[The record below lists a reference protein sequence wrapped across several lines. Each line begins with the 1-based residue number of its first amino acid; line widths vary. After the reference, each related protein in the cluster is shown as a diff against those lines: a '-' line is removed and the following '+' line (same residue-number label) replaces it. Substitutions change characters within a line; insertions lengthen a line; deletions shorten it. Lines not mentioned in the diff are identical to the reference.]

1 MSTAAN
7 GECVRTYPITTGFAA
22 APGTRVKFSGTNLSV
37 AGVGEIGIG
46 TLDERVLSTDTVASV
61 RVWGADE
68 SRRVIASE
76 AISAGSLVYCVASGK
91 FSDNGLYPAGYA
103 RTAASAD
110 GDEFVLDD
118 LPPALPLGTATIASA
133 GSTQSDAAALTAQVN
148 IITGADGTKGVVLP
162 AAVAGMPPIYVY
174 NSVATN
180 GLKIYPA
187 SGDDI
192 NDGSAD
198 ASIIIEG
205 KTLAVLVATDASTWA
220 AQYTVNT

>member
-7 GECVRTYPITTGFAA
+7 GSCVRRYPITSGFAA
-22 APGTRVKFSGTNLSV
+22 QAGLRVTWSGSTLAL
-37 AGVGEIGIG
+37 AGAGELGIG
-46 TLDERVLSTDTVASV
+46 TLDERILSTDTEAAV

-76 AISAGSLVYCVASGK
+76 AISAGALVYCAASGK
-91 FSDNGLYPAGYA
+91 FSDNGVVAAGYA
-103 RTAASAD
+103 RSASSAD

-118 LPPALPLGTATIASA
+118 LPPTLPLGVATVAAA
-133 GSTQSDAAALTAQVN
+133 GSAQGDAAALVGRVN
-148 IITGADGTKGVVLP
+148 VVTGADGTKGVILP
-162 AAVAGMPPIYVY
+162 AAIAGIQVDVY
-174 NSVATN
+174 SSVATN

-198 ASIIIEG
+198 AAITIEG
-205 KTLAVLVATDASTWA
+205 KTLARFVAVDTSTWA

>member
-1 MSTAAN
+1 MSTAAS
-7 GECVRTYPITTGFAA
+7 GSCVRPYPITSGFAA
-22 APGTRVKFSGTNLSV
+22 AAGARVKFSGTNLSV

-46 TLDERVLSTDTVASV
+46 TLEERVLSTDTLASV

-91 FSDNGLYPAGYA
+91 FSDNGAVAAGYA
-103 RTAASAD
+103 RTATSAD

-118 LPPALPLGTATIASA
+118 LPPSLPLGVATVAAA
-133 GSTQSDAAALTAQVN
+133 GSAQGDAATLTGRVN
-148 IITGADGTKGVVLP
+148 IVTGADGTKGVILP
-162 AAVAGMPPIYVY
+162 AAVAGLQVDVY
-174 NSVATN
+174 TSVATN

-192 NDGSAD
+192 NDGTQD
-198 ASIIIEG
+198 ASITIEG
-205 KTLAVLVATDASTWA
+205 KTLARFIAVDDTTWA
-220 AQYTVNT
+220 AQYTANT

>member
-7 GECVRTYPITTGFAA
+7 GSCVRRYPITSGFAA
-22 APGTRVKFSGTNLSV
+22 QAGLRVKFSGTTLSL
-37 AGVGEIGIG
+37 AGAGELGIG
-46 TLDERVLSTDTVASV
+46 TLDERILSTDTEAAV

-76 AISAGSLVYCVASGK
+76 AISAGALVYCAASGK
-91 FSDNGLYPAGYA
+91 FSDNGVVAAGYA
-103 RTAASAD
+103 RAATTAN

-118 LPPALPLGTATIASA
+118 LPPVLPLGVASVAAA
-133 GSTQSDAAALTAQVN
+133 GSAQGDAAALVGRVN
-148 IITGADGTKGVVLP
+148 TVSAADGTKGVILP
-162 AAVAGMPPIYVY
+162 AAIAGIVVEVY
-174 NSVATN
+174 NEHATN

-198 ASIIIEG
+198 AAITIEG
-205 KTLAVLVATDASTWA
+205 KTLARFVAVDTSTWA

>member
-7 GECVRTYPITTGFAA
+7 GSCVRGYPITSGFAA
-22 APGTRVKFSGTNLSV
+22 VAGTRVTFSGTTLAV
-37 AGVGEIGIG
+37 AGAGELGIG
-46 TLDERVLSTDTVASV
+46 TLDERTLTTDTLAAV

-76 AISAGSLVYCVASGK
+76 AISAGSRVYCAASGK
-91 FSDNGLYPAGYA
+91 VSDNGVVACGIC

-110 GDEFVLDD
+110 GDEIVIDD
-118 LPPALPLGTATIASA
+118 LPPTLPLGVASVAAA
-133 GSTQSDAAALTAQVN
+133 GSAQGDAAALVGRLNIVTA
-148 IITGADGTKGVVLP
+148 ADGTKGVILP
-162 AAVAGMPPIYVY
+162 AAIAGIEVDVY

-192 NDGSAD
+192 NDGSQD
-198 ASIIIEG
+198 AAITIEG
-205 KTLAVLVATDASTWA
+205 KTHAKFVAVDTTTWA
-220 AQYTVNT
+220 AIFTVNT